1 MEVVLL
7 KAVLSLLD
15 NDYWQLPHL
24 CDCSTMKIASMLIA
38 NVSETNF
45 GMHFIVDMLLLR
57 SATHD
62 RMLTQTLIN

>member
-15 NDYWQLPHL
+15 NDYWQLTHL
-24 CDCSTMKIASMLIA
+24 RDCSAMKIASMLIA

-45 GMHFIVDMLLLR
+45 KMHFNVDMLLLR

-62 RMLTQTLIN
+62 QMRTQTLIN